1 MSDDDPFG
9 PDWGTNKPPASPASR
24 PAGRAGY
31 AHSPAKPR
39 ISETDPGP
47 RRARKRS
54 SGVLPAFLSAT
65 SLPVLGAAFLLVL
78 GLGLR
83 RDLPPNTVVAGA
95 VFATFMPVLAIAGSL
110 RFRRGALGLAGW
122 FWCGLLLAGLPQYF
136 PADRVAA
143 LGEGAAWLALPV
155 GDERATAFGRMAEDF
170 GDLAWGPDAQPGR
183 ATAGSL
189 PVAPELPAR
198 PPRQTAEA
206 SPDEEPNSARIIL
219 PVEGQG
225 HTLKV
230 DVGFEGPAGRRDTSV
245 LFDTGATFTTL
256 DRQTLAALG
265 VVVPA
270 DAPTARFQTA
280 NGEMESPMVLL
291 DRVWLGDTKIEKV
304 TIAVCEACSQN
315 GSAGLLGLNVTGQF
329 QTTFDPELQ
338 EVVLMPRED
347 SGNRHLD
354 IAHWLKIEGTAHTWP
369 TGRVE
374 VDVKVRNNAPY
385 EVAQAVVEVECAENS
400 FAVQLDAIPAGQER
414 STRVELPRR
423 TNCSG
428 YKLILRSAG
437 WK

>member
-9 PDWGTNKPPASPASR
+9 PDWGTNKPAAPAGR

-31 AHSPAKPR
+31 AHSPAQPR
-39 ISETDPGP
+39 VSPVDP
-47 RRARKRS
+47 ARKAPPR
-54 SGVLPAFLSAT
+54 SGVLPTLLTAT
-65 SLPVLGAAFLLVL
+65 SLPVVLAAFLLII

-83 RDLPPNTVVAGA
+83 RDLSSNTVVLGA
-95 VFATFMPVLAIAGSL
+95 VVGSLMPVLGLAGAL
-110 RFRRGALGLAGW
+110 HFRRGALGLAGW

-143 LGEGAAWLALPV
+143 LGEGAAWLGLPM
-155 GDERATAFGRMAEDF
+155 GAERAAELGRAAEDLA
-170 GDLAWGPDAQPGR
+170 DLAWGPDAEASTAD
-183 ATAGSL
+183 ATPLAVEIVP
-189 PVAPELPAR
+189 PV
-198 PPRQTAEA
+198 QTARVEA
-206 SPDEEPNSARIIL
+206 EPEPESARIIL
-219 PVEGQG
+219 PVHGQG

-230 DVGFEGPAGRRDTSV
+230 DVGFGGPKGRRDASV

-256 DRQTLAALG
+256 DRQALLALG
-265 VVVPA
+265 VPIPA

-291 DRVWLGDTKIEKV
+291 DHVWLGDTRIDQV
-304 TIAVCEACSQN
+304 TVAVCEACSQN

-347 SGNRHLD
+347 TGNRHLD

-374 VDVKVRNNAPY
+374 VDVKVRNNAVH
-385 EVAQAVVEVECAENS
+385 EVAQAVVEVECEASS
-400 FAVQLDAIPAGQER
+400 FAVQLDGIPSGEER

-423 TNCSG
+423 TSCSG
-428 YKLILRSAG
+428 YKLILRSAR
-437 WK
+437 WQ